1 MYDFLTGPMLWL
13 TFIVSF
19 GGLLV
24 RVVLYIKGLS
34 QQLDRVAYR
43 AHMSYGLKGA
53 FNSII
58 SFLNPVGA
66 RLWRIRPG
74 FTLMFFAFHIG
85 IVITPIFLIAHNV
98 MLQENLG
105 ISLPALPSGVADFM
119 TWMAI
124 VAGLLL
130 ALRRVAFPEVRIVTT
145 AYDYL
150 MIAITLAPF
159 VTGLISRYA
168 IGDNQFWLIAHI
180 ITGEIW
186 LLSLPFTKLSH
197 VVLFFMSR
205 AQLGMDYGI
214 KRGGMKG
221 SSMSW

>member
-13 TFIVSF
+13 TFAVSF

-58 SFLNPVGA
+58 SFLNPIGA
-66 RLWRIRPG
+66 RVWRIRPG

-85 IVITPIFLIAHNV
+85 VVITPIFLIAHNV

-105 ISLPALPSGVADFM
+105 FSMPALPSGVADFL
-119 TWMAI
+119 TWMAV

-130 ALRRVAFPEVRIVTT
+130 TLRRVAFPEVRIITT
-145 AYDYL
+145 GYDYL
-150 MIAITLAPF
+150 MMVITLAPF
-159 VTGLISRYA
+159 VTGLIARYA
-168 IGDNQFWLIAHI
+168 IGDYQFWLTAHI

-221 SSMSW
+221 SSLSW

>member
-159 VTGLISRYA
+159 ATGLISRYA

>member
-130 ALRRVAFPEVRIVTT
+130 ALRRAAFPEVRIVTT

-150 MIAITLAPF
+150 MIVITLAPF

-168 IGDNQFWLIAHI
+168 IGDSQFWLIAHI

>member
-1 MYDFLTGPMLWL
+1 MYDILTGPVLWL
-13 TFIVSF
+13 VFAISF

-24 RVVLYIKGLS
+24 RVVLYFKGLN

-43 AHMSYGLKGA
+43 PHLSYGLKGA

-58 SFLNPVGA
+58 SWLNPFGA
-66 RLWRIRPG
+66 QGWRTRPG
-74 FTLMFFAFHIG
+74 FTLIFFALHIG
-85 IVITPIFLIAHNV
+85 LLVTPIFLAAHNI

-105 ISLPALPSGVADFM
+105 FSLPQLPAYAADILSWTVVVAC
-119 TWMAI
+119 
-124 VAGLLL
+124 L
-130 ALRRVAFPEVRIVTT
+130 AMVLRRFAFPEVRIITS
-145 AYDYL
+145 AYDIL
-150 MIAITLAPF
+150 LIVIAVAPF
-159 VTGLISRYA
+159 VTGLIARYSA
-168 IGDNQFWLIAHI
+168 GDYEFWLLAHI

-197 VVLFFMSR
+197 CVLFFCSR